1 MAEVALQFPFKLD
14 PNTGTIVSTSS
25 QEAIWNNRVRMAL
38 ETTVGERV
46 MRPTYG
52 VQISRAVFNTVSA
65 MEDTI
70 RRETSRLFVEQFPL
84 LQLISVTT
92 THDIKENKLSAEVR
106 YLLPNKTEQ
115 TTMAG
120 VMIVSDANPPYEEL
134 S

>member
-1 MAEVALQFPFKLD
+1 MAEVALQFPFSLD
-14 PNTGTIVSTSS
+14 ANTGTILSVSS
-25 QEAIWNNRVRMAL
+25 QETIWNNRVRMAL

-52 VQISRAVFNTVSA
+52 VEIARSVFNTISG

-70 RRETSRLFVEQFPL
+70 RREVSKLFVEQFPL

-92 THDIKENKLSAEVR
+92 THDINQNKLSAEVK
-106 YLLPNKTEQ
+106 YLLPNKIEQ

-120 VMIVSDANPPYEEL
+120 VMVVSDANPPYEEL